1 MNTDSM
7 IRRLLHIAPEPPV
20 LLHAAYGLPEQS
32 DSDIDVATSY
42 NYIRSLV
49 NVVNNI
55 EDIKIVQIIRH
66 ESTCL
71 YWILFKDS
79 KSDFEFV
86 SLDIALD
93 YRWKGCIF
101 YSYRELRE
109 RAVVRPDGLWVLPPE
124 LEFGYYV
131 IKKIGKGQL
140 DERHARYLSRL
151 YRQAPD
157 ACFRELC
164 RFLPEAATRKI
175 TRAAASGDWASVQ
188 HDLSRMRRLLLGYT
202 WLRYPLRP
210 VRYYLAEVPR
220 VLERLQ
226 RPTGLVV
233 AFLGMDGSGKSTVI
247 HKVAATLAPAFRRTR
262 LLHLRPV
269 SGTQASTPTVSRPHA
284 QAPRHPLVSTLK
296 LLYWALGYGWGW
308 IRQVWPLKVASTLVL
323 FDRYYDD
330 LLIDPRRYRFAGPW
344 WLARWLQRVIPRPD
358 LYILLDV
365 PAEVACRRKGEL
377 EPKTAQRLRED
388 YREMAAR
395 LPRCYVV
402 DAARPLD
409 EVVAAASRVILEF
422 LEARTRRRLTGRI

>member
-1 MNTDSM
+1 M
-7 IRRLLHIAPEPPV
+7 
-20 LLHAAYGLPEQS
+20 
-32 DSDIDVATSY
+32 
-42 NYIRSLV
+42 
-49 NVVNNI
+49 
-55 EDIKIVQIIRH
+55 
-66 ESTCL
+66 
-71 YWILFKDS
+71 
-79 KSDFEFV
+79 
-86 SLDIALD
+86 
-93 YRWKGCIF
+93 
-101 YSYRELRE
+101 RE
-109 RAVVRPDGLWVLPPE
+109 RAIVRPDGLWVLPPE

-140 DERHARYLSRL
+140 DERHARHLSRL
-151 YRQAPD
+151 YQQAPE
-157 ACFRELC
+157 ACFRELR
-164 RFLPEAATRKI
+164 RFLPEAAARKI
-175 TRAAASGDWASVQ
+175 TRAAETGDWASVQ
-188 HDLSRMRRLLLGYT
+188 RDLPRMRRLLLGYM
-202 WLRYPLRP
+202 WLRHPLRP

-220 VLERLQ
+220 VLERLR

-247 HKVAATLAPAFRRTR
+247 RRVAATLAPAFRRTR
-262 LLHLRPV
+262 LLHLRPG
-269 SGTQASTPTVSRPHA
+269 SGVRASAPTISRPHA
-284 QAPRHPLVSTLK
+284 QAPRHPLVSSLK

-377 EPKTAQRLRED
+377 EPGTAQRLRED